1 MLKKFAVILTLNNIW
16 VVKRLKF
23 GSYCMI
29 NCGETC
35 NDIFWFLNGYKLTGV
50 SYWSP
55 PPQIKCTVYCKYA
68 NLSWCM
74 PKSSKPYTFM
84 YAFSSIA
91 YCSFS
96 TDCPWFCSF
105 FTTHCNNCFVL
116 WNVFHNR
123 DRKIPYATLP
133 QITHERYF
141 T

>member
-1 MLKKFAVILTLNNIW
+1 
-16 VVKRLKF
+16 
-23 GSYCMI
+23 MI

-35 NDIFWFLNGYKLTGV
+35 NDIFWFLNGYKLTSYLKLTGV
-50 SYWSP
+50 SHSPRP
-55 PPQIKCTVYCKYA
+55 PPPFQIKCTVYCKYA

-74 PKSSKPYTFM
+74 LKSSKAYTFM
-84 YAFSSIA
+84 YAFSPIA
-91 YCSFS
+91 HCSFS

-105 FTTHCNNCFVL
+105 FTTHCNSCFVL

-123 DRKIPYATLP
+123 DRKIPYATLH